1 MLTGIK
7 SILITLSEEGR
18 EEPGMALPYAL
29 SLARQAD
36 AHLTVQAAAARY
48 AIPYSMLNDFGR
60 DLISAE
66 NRRVAGLA
74 EQLVLKTRDEAAFA
88 GIVCAVESPQLSYG
102 SLRQRFLAHARV
114 HDLAILDAEAN
125 ALDIDRG
132 LIEAALFESGR
143 PLLIVP
149 PAGHA
154 AFDGRRILIGW
165 DGSAGAARAVAD
177 ALPLL
182 RAAEAVEILCV
193 VGEKD
198 LSNTLPGADLAAH
211 LARHGAR
218 VSVTTTP
225 EGKNRDVDD
234 IIRDT
239 ALALGCGLIVCGAY
253 KRSRLSEWVLGGVT
267 AALLRS
273 CPLPLL
279 MAR

>member
-1 MLTGIK
+1 MLAGIK
-7 SILITLSEEGR
+7 SILVALSEEGR
-18 EEPGMALPYAL
+18 DEAGMALPYAL
-29 SLARQAD
+29 SLAKLAD

-48 AIPYSMLNDFGR
+48 AVPYSMLNDFGR

-66 NRRVAGLA
+66 NRRIAGLA
-74 EQLVLKTRDEAAFA
+74 ERVAAVARDEAAFA
-88 GIVCAVESPQLSYG
+88 GIACAVESPQLSYG
-102 SLRQRFLAHARV
+102 SLRQRFLAHARA
-114 HDLAILDAEAN
+114 HDLAVVDAETH

-149 PAGHA
+149 PGHS
-154 AFDGRRILIGW
+154 AFNGRHILVCW

-177 ALPLL
+177 ALPFL

-211 LARHGAR
+211 LARHGVR
-218 VSVTTTP
+218 VSVTTSC

-239 ALALGCGLIVCGAY
+239 ALALGSGLIVCGAY

-267 AALLRS
+267 DALLRS

-279 MAR
+279 MAH

>member
-1 MLTGIK
+1 MLAGIK
-7 SILITLSEEGR
+7 SILVALSEEGR
-18 EEPGMALPYAL
+18 DEPGMALPYAL
-29 SLARQAD
+29 SLARLAD

-60 DLISAE
+60 NLISAE
-66 NRRVAGLA
+66 NRRIAELAGQIA
-74 EQLVLKTRDEAAFA
+74 VKAREEAAFA
-88 GIVCAVESPQLSYG
+88 GIPCAVESPQLSYA
-102 SLRQRFLAHARV
+102 SLRQRFLAYARV
-114 HDLAILDAEAN
+114 HDFAVVDAETH

-149 PAGHA
+149 PGHA
-154 AFDGRRILIGW
+154 AFDGKHILIGW
-165 DGSAGAARAVAD
+165 DGSTGAARAVAD
-177 ALPLL
+177 ALPFLQ
-182 RAAEAVEILCV
+182 AAEAVEVLCI

-198 LSNTLPGADLAAH
+198 LSNTLPGVDLAAH
-211 LARHGAR
+211 LARHGVR
-218 VSVTTTP
+218 VSVTTSC

-239 ALALGCGLIVCGAY
+239 ALALGSGLIVCGAY

-267 AALLRS
+267 DSLLRS

-279 MAR
+279 MAH

>member
-1 MLTGIK
+1 MLAGIK
-7 SILITLSEEGR
+7 SILVMLSEEGR
-18 EEPGMALPYAL
+18 NEPGMALPYAL
-29 SLARQAD
+29 SLAKLAD

-48 AIPYSMLNDFGR
+48 AIPYSALNDFGR
-60 DLISAE
+60 DLVSAE
-66 NRRVAGLA
+66 NRRIAGLA
-74 EQLVLKTRDEAAFA
+74 EQIAAEARAEAAFA
-88 GIVCAVESPQLSYG
+88 GIACAVESPQLSYA

-114 HDLAILDAEAN
+114 HDLAIVDAETH

-149 PAGHA
+149 PGHA
-154 AFDGRRILIGW
+154 AFNGRHILIGW

-177 ALPLL
+177 ALPFL

-198 LSNTLPGADLAAH
+198 LSNTVPGADLATH
-211 LARHGAR
+211 LARHGVR
-218 VSVTTTP
+218 VSLSTSC

-239 ALALGCGLIVCGAY
+239 ALALGSGLIVCGAY

-267 AALLRS
+267 ASLLRN